1 MAFPTFGA
9 SKFTHMNITRSLLIV
24 LTTAFCLPAIT
35 QPSDGTITGKVM
47 DPLQKPVAAAS
58 VFLLR
63 LPDSAR
69 LANTITDSTGVFIF
83 ETISAGQYTL
93 RISATGYKEQ
103 VITLT
108 HETGKG
114 KTEAHLPALQPSAA
128 ELGNVTV
135 VGRRPPV
142 EVHADK
148 TVVNV
153 EATLSNTGATAL
165 EVLEKSPGVTVS
177 RDGILSLRGKPN
189 PLVMI
194 DGKPTY
200 LSGAD
205 LASLLNGMNAA
216 QLDQIELMTNPPA
229 KYDAAGNAGVINI
242 KTKKNRQ
249 KGFNGSANA
258 AYNQARYAS
267 GNGSLN
273 LNYRNGKF
281 NVFGNY
287 NYNRNNGFSNLTIKR
302 GYLGNDGITMVR
314 NFEQP
319 THMRQQGHNNTA
331 KLGVDFYLD
340 KKTTLGLVAGGFN
353 SPRYFDGVSTG
364 YWKDADMVTD
374 SSTKTISDNSNRWQN
389 GNVNFNLRHQVD
401 KTSELTADLDYVR
414 YDMESRQL
422 FTNENYDLN
431 GNLANSDQ
439 IRGELPSHIN
449 IFSAKADYTKT
460 FKGNLKTEAG
470 FKTSH
475 VNTANLA
482 IYDVRDL
489 PDGNWKPDY
498 EISNHFTYE
507 ENIQALYG
515 NLKGETGKWQWQAG
529 LRVEHTRYDGYQA
542 GNPAKDDSAF
552 TNSYTSLFPTGFLS
566 YKVDSFNTF
575 TINAGRRIQRPAYQQ
590 LNPFKFFINEY
601 TYQEGNPYLQPEF
614 TGNFELTHSYKG
626 KINTTIGYANTT
638 QAFSQIFRPEGE
650 ITIVT
655 EGNLG
660 RRQNANLTLN
670 VNQQVTKWWNLSFTG
685 TVNYTVVEG
694 NNYGQTIE
702 SKAFNGNGNINNQFK
717 FNNGW
722 SAEISGNYN
731 TKSQDG
737 QFIIQDFGQ
746 VAAGIGKQ
754 VLNNK
759 GTIRLNARDIFW
771 TQKIDGQI
779 RYGNVRENFF
789 QYRDS
794 RVVTLSLQYRFGKPM
809 KDAEKKRGGNG
820 GAGEEQNRV
829 RVG

>member
-1 MAFPTFGA
+1 MNYTHALMMIFTLATAGQGFAQPGA
-9 SKFTHMNITRSLLIV
+9 GS
-24 LTTAFCLPAIT
+24 
-35 QPSDGTITGKVM
+35 ITGKVT
-47 DPLQKPVAAAS
+47 DNGQQPVPAAS

-63 LPDSAR
+63 LPDSVK
-69 LANTITDSTGVFIF
+69 LANTLTDSAGIFVF
-83 ETISAGQYTL
+83 EAISSGQFIL
-93 RISATGYKEQ
+93 KISATGYKEKLAA
-103 VITLT
+103 VT

-114 KTEAHLPALQPSAA
+114 NTEANISFLETSAS

-148 TVVNV
+148 TIVNV

-165 EVLEKSPGVTVS
+165 EVLEKSPGVTVD
-177 RDGILSLRGKPN
+177 RDGNISLRGKPN

-200 LSGAD
+200 LSAAE
-205 LASLLNGMNAA
+205 LVSLLNSMNAG

-249 KGFNGSANA
+249 KGFNGSASA
-258 AYNQARYAS
+258 AYNQGRYAS

-281 NVFGNY
+281 NLFGNY
-287 NYNRNNGFSNLTIKR
+287 NYNKTNGFGDLTINR
-302 GYLGNDGITMVR
+302 GYLAADGVTIIR

-319 THMRQQGHNNTA
+319 TYMRQQGHNNTV
-331 KLGVDFYLD
+331 KLGVDFFLN

-353 SPRYFDGVSTG
+353 SPRYFDAVSTG

-374 SSTKTISDNSNRWQN
+374 SSTKTISDNQNRWQN
-389 GNVNFNLRHQVD
+389 GNVNLNLRHQFD
-401 KTSELTADLDYVR
+401 KNSELTADLDYIR
-414 YDMESRQL
+414 YDMENHQL
-422 FTNENYDLN
+422 FTNENYGPD
-431 GNLANSDQ
+431 GEAVNSDQ
-439 IRGELPSHIN
+439 IRGELPAHIN
-449 IFSAKADYTKT
+449 IFAAKADYARSLGDK
-460 FKGNLKTEAG
+460 LKTEAG
-470 FKTSH
+470 FKTSY
-475 VNTANLA
+475 VNTGNLA
-482 IYDVRDL
+482 IYDTRQL
-489 PDGNWKPDY
+489 PNGNWTPDY
-498 EISNHFTYE
+498 EISNHFTYK
-507 ENIQALYG
+507 ENIQAVYAT
-515 NLKGETGKWQWQAG
+515 LKGETGKWQWQAG
-529 LRVEHTRYDGYQA
+529 FRLEHTRYDGYQA

-552 TNSYTSLFPTGFLS
+552 RNSYTSLFPTGFVS
-566 YKVDSFNTF
+566 YAADSSNTF
-575 TINAGRRIQRPAYQQ
+575 TLNAGRRIQRPAYQQ

-614 TGNFELTHSYKG
+614 TGNFEITHSYKG
-626 KINTTIGYANTT
+626 KINTTLGYANTR
-638 QAFSQIFRPEGE
+638 QAFSQLFRPEGE

-685 TVNYTVVEG
+685 TLNYLVIEG
-694 NNYGQTIE
+694 NNFGQNIKSE
-702 SKAFNGNGNINNQFK
+702 AFNGNGNINNQFK
-717 FNNGW
+717 FGKGW
-722 SAEISGNYN
+722 SAELSGFYN
-731 TKSQDG
+731 TKSKDG
-737 QFIIQDFGQ
+737 QFVIQGFGQ
-746 VAAGIGKQ
+746 ASAGIGKQ
-754 VLNNK
+754 VLKNK

-779 RYGNVRENFF
+779 SYGNVREHFY

-794 RVVTLSLQYRFGKPM
+794 RVITLSFQYRFGKPM
-809 KDAEKKRGGNG
+809 KDTEKRKGSNG
-820 GAGEEQNRV
+820 GASDEQNRV